1 MHSVPRCSSG
11 TTTTDSVTRVTD
23 PRGKVWRMEYG
34 PLGEVVE
41 RRDPLGRTRTSTFDE
56 MGRSTSTTDARG
68 VTVDYAYRPD
78 GQVSSMTE
86 RGGSSAVTFAYDSLG
101 RRSTMTD
108 DTGVT
113 TWTYTPDHLVA
124 SVTSPSGAVSYGYDA
139 SGLRTSMTQPA
150 GTVEYAYDA
159 GGRLDTTT
167 DWRGRVTDADID
179 RDGRLRS
186 LARPNGVVT
195 TWTYDA
201 ASRLTG
207 MESVRNG
214 TVVQRT
220 AYDLDADGNRTA
232 LRTLAGV
239 ETYGLDAA
247 DQPTSVTY
255 PGGQTTTFTYDAAG
269 NRLTSKAGLAAQV
282 AYTYD
287 DASQL
292 VSVGGRSLVHDANG
306 NVVDDGTTT
315 YDWDW
320 LNRMTEVRTG
330 RRHGGLRLQRRGQPG
345 RHDRRGS
352 TTASSTTW
360 PPTTGVPSSW
370 PTARRPTCRVRQGSS
385 PRRPGARRRTPWWTP
400 SGRCGPSPTRAARWS
415 ARPPTTRSVSSG
427 RRPAP

>member
-1 MHSVPRCSSG
+1 
-11 TTTTDSVTRVTD
+11 
-23 PRGKVWRMEYG
+23 
-34 PLGEVVE
+34 
-41 RRDPLGRTRTSTFDE
+41 
-56 MGRSTSTTDARG
+56 
-68 VTVDYAYRPD
+68 
-78 GQVSSMTE
+78 
-86 RGGSSAVTFAYDSLG
+86 
-101 RRSTMTD
+101 
-108 DTGVT
+108 
-113 TWTYTPDHLVA
+113 
-124 SVTSPSGAVSYGYDA
+124 
-139 SGLRTSMTQPA
+139 MTQPA

-207 MESVRNG
+207 MESERNG

-239 ETYGLDAA
+239 ETYGSRYAA
-247 DQPTSVTY
+247 DQLTSVTY
-255 PGGQTTTFTYDAAG
+255 PGGHTMTFTYDAAG
-269 NRLTSKAGLAAQV
+269 NRLTSKAGSAAQV

-320 LNRMTEVRTG
+320 LNRMTEVLMDAGTVDYAYNGAGNRVATTAG
-330 RRHGGLRLQRRGQPG
+330 
-345 RHDRRGS
+345 GS
-352 TTASSTTW
+352 TTRQLYDLATDDGS
-360 PPTTGVPSSW
+360 PGLPW

-385 PRRPGARRRTPWWTP
+385 PRRLGARRRTPWWTP